1 VLPEGKA
8 RGRKPPPNGG
18 VARPGRHRRG
28 RHAGVGREREARRL
42 EGARASGRGEEN
54 KERGR
59 KKREEKGKKKEK
71 EMARDSNRG
80 CGRATRVVR
89 AREGRGGAGG
99 ALKPADP

>member
-1 VLPEGKA
+1 MLPEGKA

-28 RHAGVGREREARRL
+28 RHAGVGREREARVGREARRL

-59 KKREEKGKKKEK
+59 KKREEKGKK
-71 EMARDSNRG
+71 RWPRI
-80 CGRATRVVR
+80 RV
-89 AREGRGGAGG
+89 
-99 ALKPADP
+99 K